1 MKIFRCLFCIL
12 FFLYICPVG
21 PVYAQLTEDS
31 LKNSLSY
38 YHKTSKEKNL
48 GSNDRLYILLKI
60 KEKYK
65 GTNVNLSSLEAE
77 IARVKNPEPPP
88 EKTVPV
94 ESPPQPERKEPKV
107 EKPQEKYIISPS
119 DVLVINVEPTKEV
132 SKEVIVQPDGTIS
145 LSLIGEITTKGLSPE
160 ELARSIE
167 KGLTKYVT
175 NPKVVVTVKY
185 SSERKVMVTGAVNR
199 PGSYPYKEKLRLL
212 ELFSAA
218 GGLSSS
224 AGTNSIKIHRGSPE
238 NRQTLT
244 VDFDQ
249 IMKKG
254 DLSEDFILQP
264 GDIVEVPSESKKISV
279 IGSVQKTGSYDYKG
293 NTRVLDIISNAG
305 GPTSEA
311 NIGKIRI
318 YREVNQ
324 KRKTY
329 TVDLGK
335 VMAGQTDLDI
345 FVQPGD
351 IIFVPRKSLVTG
363 TWFIQSILPWLTLI
377 TFILTIRTSLG

>member
-1 MKIFRCLFCIL
+1 
-12 FFLYICPVG
+12 
-21 PVYAQLTEDS
+21 
-31 LKNSLSY
+31 
-38 YHKTSKEKNL
+38 
-48 GSNDRLYILLKI
+48 
-60 KEKYK
+60 
-65 GTNVNLSSLEAE
+65 
-77 IARVKNPEPPP
+77 
-88 EKTVPV
+88 
-94 ESPPQPERKEPKV
+94 V

-305 GPTSEA
+305 GPTPEA
-311 NIGKIRI
+311 NLGKIRI